1 MSQGQPVVNTDEV
14 TSSRMSKAFERHLK
28 KADKRQKKAAKRD
41 SNDSVVYSR
50 QTREL
55 FSVLAEESSKHQQV
69 TSTVTTQTL
78 ETASVKSR
86 NGATSV
92 SSSHFP
98 ESSREDGAEG
108 LKYEEAEDD
117 HNFLG
122 DEEEKMLSGLS
133 ENIHVGRGILTT
145 PSAKN
150 VNNAMGSFLS
160 SIFPTAATTLTRV
173 LSGEQTHMKGTTFIT
188 SSAAKT
194 KNVDGALNEDTEGEK
209 NADIS
214 ANHEIGKQPTT
225 TNKERKRKPKLS
237 PLKRAEARVLRLVSS
252 GFLHRH
258 EAHKI
263 MSCLMDSG
271 IDEEKLIEERE
282 ERELGKTYVD
292 GKNSHSVGEDDNNS
306 SIASD
311 CSETQLAKWCAHMLA
326 LCEEQ
331 ELQASLL
338 MEEEHNV
345 SSSHKTSAT
354 SLSKR
359 LSSSASGFFSSG
371 NSDKQ
376 KKAKDRL
383 KAHVK
388 EATANSE
395 GITNAWKTQ
404 VEQERSLVWIKKE
417 CSLVSSGK
425 NFKPLFSVNAKKLKN
440 EKLDF

>member
-1 MSQGQPVVNTDEV
+1 MNTDEV
-14 TSSRMSKAFERHLK
+14 ISSRMSKAFERHLK

-55 FSVLAEESSKHQQV
+55 FSVLAEESSKQQQV

-78 ETASVKSR
+78 ETASVKSK
-86 NGATSV
+86 GPTSV

-98 ESSREDGAEG
+98 ESSREEQGAEN
-108 LKYEEAEDD
+108 LKYEETDD
-117 HNFLG
+117 DQNFLG

-145 PSAKN
+145 SSTKN
-150 VNNAMGSFLS
+150 VNNVMGSFLS

-173 LSGEQTHMKGTTFIT
+173 LSGEQTHMKGNTFVT

-194 KNVDGALNEDTEGEK
+194 KNVDGALLNEDAEGEK

-214 ANHEIGKQPTT
+214 ANHEIEKQHTRE
-225 TNKERKRKPKLS
+225 KKRKPKLS

-282 ERELGKTYVD
+282 ER
-292 GKNSHSVGEDDNNS
+292 GKNSVEDENS

-326 LCEEQ
+326 LSEEQ

-338 MEEEHNV
+338 MEEEQV
-345 SSSHKTSAT
+345 SSSHKTTS

-376 KKAKDRL
+376 KKQDKL
-383 KAHVK
+383 KSLAG
-388 EATANSE
+388 TNSE